1 MALNPIPT
9 RSKSVQISTIA
20 TTALTQRTDRLRLK
34 IRLDGT
40 TFRDQ
45 KFQDKHSPAQYQL
58 AFHPP
63 YSIDDGHI
71 LCVQLVKK
79 NPITRKTSIL
89 SQMEFT
95 VQKATDIL
103 GNRTEIDDHL
113 YFFDAVAEFRLSFSM
128 KQHAVEDLVRAGLNV
143 ASDLKS
149 VLDRLGVF
157 SKFVNTL
164 LAFGVAAS
172 EANPFAKAVLASVEQ
187 LNKMLQAHDKCDED
201 IRALLE
207 DMADSLDCIADVRQF
222 VRLGQLKHALG
233 EIDPLMRESVN
244 FLARYSS
251 QSRGLKMIAFVTFS
265 TETRNELDTLTRSF
279 LSFKRKFDR
288 GLAVQSGMTIMEVH
302 HTAAV
307 MEAQLKSLLDESA
320 LRREDNVLQ
329 RLRSGSSNT
338 TQRHDRCMEGT
349 RVDILSTVDEW
360 VNDLHGPNIFWL
372 HGHPG
377 TGKSAIATTV
387 RAHLLEAGRLGSSF
401 FFRREDFAYQTP
413 EALWCSVAYDL
424 AQKYPSMRHV
434 VVKKLTSREVDP
446 DVTGHYEIFNE
457 LIAIPLG
464 GPLVVA
470 PGSLPVIVIDAL
482 DECGG
487 LEEARSYQE
496 KVLRALAHWQS
507 VPSQFKIFV
516 TSRNEGNIGS
526 FLGSGQSRCR
536 VLEVGDSV
544 TPHSSMDI
552 ENYLRHGF
560 DKILED
566 FTTIP
571 HPWPSGSEL
580 KMLTDAA
587 AGLFIWA
594 STVLKIVAAGQPK
607 RELNAILDM
616 IRTGNVIGDMGHLG
630 QLYQGLLTSKFR
642 TPSHISLFKEVSG
655 AVIAARIPLS
665 SQDLV
670 ELLRTLTSTDIEFVC
685 KQLSSV
691 LDNHSGLR
699 FLHQSFVDFLVKPS
713 VDPNFHYSGPD
724 HELQLA
730 SACLSTMERKLHF
743 NMGNITTSYLQNSDI
758 PDLAGTIPAYLY
770 YSCRFWASHLR
781 NIAPTQKL
789 REQMH
794 NFMQLHLLCWIEVLS
809 IRGTVGA
816 ATESLESLLD
826 NDELKKLTRDA
837 LSFLRSFATPIRSA
851 VPHIYLSALALSPRT
866 SMIRQN
872 YQGKIQ
878 GLIEIKTGADEGWN
892 VLQGVLEGHS
902 DSGHSDSV
910 WSVAFSPDGRRIVS
924 GSYDHTIRIWDADTQ
939 MQVGEALQGHSDSV
953 WSVAFSPDGQR
964 IVSGSGDNT
973 IRIWDADTQM
983 QVGEALQGHSDSVW
997 SVAFSPDGRRI
1008 VSGSEDHT
1016 IRIWDADTQMQVGEA
1031 LQGHW
1036 GPVWSAAFSPDG
1048 RRIVSGSEDHTI
1060 RIWDADTQMQVGE
1073 ALQGHS
1079 DSVWSVAFSP
1089 DGRRIVSGSSDYTIR
1104 IWDADTQMQVGEALQ
1119 GYSDSV
1125 MSVAFSPDGRR
1136 IVSGSYDH
1144 TIRIWDADT
1153 QMQVGEALQG
1163 HSGSVRSVAF
1173 SPDGRRIVSGSY
1185 DHTIRIWDADTQMQ
1199 VGEALQGHSGS
1210 VSSVAFSP
1218 DGRRIVSGSEDHT
1231 IRIWDA
1237 DTQMQVG
1244 EALQG
1249 HSDSVR
1255 SVAFSPDGRRI
1266 VSGSEDHT
1274 ILIWEDSEH
1283 QVIHKGMYIVPLL
1296 SHMFGIYVLKI
1307 QKQFCILITSLC

>member
-1 MALNPIPT
+1 
-9 RSKSVQISTIA
+9 
-20 TTALTQRTDRLRLK
+20 
-34 IRLDGT
+34 
-40 TFRDQ
+40 
-45 KFQDKHSPAQYQL
+45 
-58 AFHPP
+58 
-63 YSIDDGHI
+63 
-71 LCVQLVKK
+71 
-79 NPITRKTSIL
+79 
-89 SQMEFT
+89 
-95 VQKATDIL
+95 
-103 GNRTEIDDHL
+103 
-113 YFFDAVAEFRLSFSM
+113 
-128 KQHAVEDLVRAGLNV
+128 
-143 ASDLKS
+143 
-149 VLDRLGVF
+149 
-157 SKFVNTL
+157 
-164 LAFGVAAS
+164 
-172 EANPFAKAVLASVEQ
+172 
-187 LNKMLQAHDKCDED
+187 MLQAHDKCDED

-222 VRLGQLKHALG
+222 VRLGQLKRALG

-244 FLARYSS
+244 FLARYTS
-251 QSRGLKMIAFVTFS
+251 QSRGSKMIAFVTFS

-401 FFRREDFAYQTP
+401 FFRREDFASQTP

-424 AQKYPSMRHV
+424 AQKYPSMRHIV
-434 VVKKLTSREVDP
+434 VEKLTSREVDP

-544 TPHSSMDI
+544 TRHSSMDI

-571 HPWPSGSEL
+571 RPWPSGSEL
-580 KMLTDAA
+580 KMLADAA

-616 IRTGNVIGDMGHLG
+616 IRTGNVIGEMGHLG

-665 SQDLV
+665 AQDLV

-789 REQMH
+789 REQMC

-816 ATESLESLLD
+816 ATESLESLLGWNLD

-902 DSGHSDSV
+902 DS
-910 WSVAFSPDGRRIVS
+910 
-924 GSYDHTIRIWDADTQ
+924 
-939 MQVGEALQGHSDSV
+939 
-953 WSVAFSPDGQR
+953 
-964 IVSGSGDNT
+964 
-973 IRIWDADTQM
+973 
-983 QVGEALQGHSDSVW
+983 
-997 SVAFSPDGRRI
+997 
-1008 VSGSEDHT
+1008 
-1016 IRIWDADTQMQVGEA
+1016 
-1031 LQGHW
+1031 
-1036 GPVWSAAFSPDG
+1036 
-1048 RRIVSGSEDHTI
+1048 
-1060 RIWDADTQMQVGE
+1060 
-1073 ALQGHS
+1073 
-1079 DSVWSVAFSP
+1079 VWSVAFSP
-1089 DGRRIVSGSSDYTIR
+1089 DGRRIVSGSSDN
-1104 IWDADTQMQVGEALQ
+1104 
-1119 GYSDSV
+1119 
-1125 MSVAFSPDGRR
+1125 
-1136 IVSGSYDH
+1136 

-1210 VSSVAFSP
+1210 VLSVAFSP
-1218 DGRRIVSGSEDHT
+1218 NGRRIVSGSSDYTIRIWDADTQMQVGEALQGHSGSVWSVAFSPNGRHIVSGSLDHT

-1249 HSDSVR
+1249 HSGYVVSVAFSPDGR
-1255 SVAFSPDGRRI
+1255 HIVSGSYDHTIRIWDADTQMQVGEALQGHSGFVLSVAFSPDGRRI
-1266 VSGSEDHT
+1266 VSGSYDHTIRIWDADTQIQVGVGEVFQGHSGSVSSVAFSPDGRCIVSGSEDHT
-1274 ILIWEDSEH
+1274 IRIWDADSQMQVGEALQGHSDSVSSVVFSSDGRLVVLDSEDHTIRIWEDSEH
-1283 QVIHKGMYIVPLL
+1283 QVIHKET
-1296 SHMFGIYVLKI
+1296 VLH
-1307 QKQFCILITSLC
+1307 LDH

>member
-1 MALNPIPT
+1 
-9 RSKSVQISTIA
+9 
-20 TTALTQRTDRLRLK
+20 
-34 IRLDGT
+34 
-40 TFRDQ
+40 
-45 KFQDKHSPAQYQL
+45 
-58 AFHPP
+58 
-63 YSIDDGHI
+63 
-71 LCVQLVKK
+71 
-79 NPITRKTSIL
+79 
-89 SQMEFT
+89 
-95 VQKATDIL
+95 
-103 GNRTEIDDHL
+103 
-113 YFFDAVAEFRLSFSM
+113 
-128 KQHAVEDLVRAGLNV
+128 
-143 ASDLKS
+143 
-149 VLDRLGVF
+149 
-157 SKFVNTL
+157 
-164 LAFGVAAS
+164 
-172 EANPFAKAVLASVEQ
+172 
-187 LNKMLQAHDKCDED
+187 
-201 IRALLE
+201 
-207 DMADSLDCIADVRQF
+207 
-222 VRLGQLKHALG
+222 
-233 EIDPLMRESVN
+233 
-244 FLARYSS
+244 
-251 QSRGLKMIAFVTFS
+251 
-265 TETRNELDTLTRSF
+265 
-279 LSFKRKFDR
+279 
-288 GLAVQSGMTIMEVH
+288 
-302 HTAAV
+302 
-307 MEAQLKSLLDESA
+307 
-320 LRREDNVLQ
+320 EDNVLQ

-387 RAHLLEAGRLGSSF
+387 RARLLEAGRLGSSF

-516 TSRNEGNIGS
+516 TSRNDGNIGS

-730 SACLSTMERKLHF
+730 SACLSTMEHKLHF

-758 PDLAGTIPAYLY
+758 PDLASTIPAYLY

-789 REQMH
+789 REQMC

-816 ATESLESLLD
+816 STESLESLLGWNLD

-837 LSFLRSFATPIRSA
+837 LSFLHSFATPIRSA

-902 DSGHSDSV
+902 DSVSSVAFSPDGRRIVSGSGDNTIRVWDADTQMQVGEALQGHSDSVWSVAFSPDGRHIISGSRDHTIRVWDADTQMQVGEALQGHSGSVLSVAFSPDGRRIVSGSGDHTIRIWDADTQMQVGEALQGHSSAVLSVAFSPNGRRIVGEVLQGHSDSVWSVAFSPDGRRIVSGSYDYTIRIWDADTQMQVGEVLQGHSDSV

-939 MQVGEALQGHSDSV
+939 MQVGEALQGHSDFV
-953 WSVAFSPDGQR
+953 
-964 IVSGSGDNT
+964 
-973 IRIWDADTQM
+973 
-983 QVGEALQGHSDSVW
+983 L

-1008 VSGSEDHT
+1008 VSGSNDYT
-1016 IRIWDADTQMQVGEA
+1016 IRIWDADSQMQVGEA
-1031 LQGHW
+1031 LQG
-1036 GPVWSAAFSPDG
+1036 D
-1048 RRIVSGSEDHTI
+1048 
-1060 RIWDADTQMQVGE
+1060 
-1073 ALQGHS
+1073 
-1079 DSVWSVAFSP
+1079 
-1089 DGRRIVSGSSDYTIR
+1089 
-1104 IWDADTQMQVGEALQ
+1104 
-1119 GYSDSV
+1119 
-1125 MSVAFSPDGRR
+1125 
-1136 IVSGSYDH
+1136 
-1144 TIRIWDADT
+1144 
-1153 QMQVGEALQG
+1153 
-1163 HSGSVRSVAF
+1163 SGSV
-1173 SPDGRRIVSGSY
+1173 
-1185 DHTIRIWDADTQMQ
+1185 
-1199 VGEALQGHSGS
+1199 L
-1210 VSSVAFSP
+1210 SVAFSP

-1249 HSDSVR
+1249 HSDSVS
-1255 SVAFSPDGRRI
+1255 SVAVSPDGRCI
-1266 VSGSEDHT
+1266 VSGSDDHT
-1274 ILIWEDSEH
+1274 IRIWDADTQM
-1283 QVIHKGMYIVPLL
+1283 QVGEALQGHSDPV
-1296 SHMFGIYVLKI
+1296 
-1307 QKQFCILITSLC
+1307 

>member
-1 MALNPIPT
+1 
-9 RSKSVQISTIA
+9 
-20 TTALTQRTDRLRLK
+20 
-34 IRLDGT
+34 
-40 TFRDQ
+40 
-45 KFQDKHSPAQYQL
+45 
-58 AFHPP
+58 
-63 YSIDDGHI
+63 
-71 LCVQLVKK
+71 
-79 NPITRKTSIL
+79 
-89 SQMEFT
+89 
-95 VQKATDIL
+95 
-103 GNRTEIDDHL
+103 
-113 YFFDAVAEFRLSFSM
+113 
-128 KQHAVEDLVRAGLNV
+128 
-143 ASDLKS
+143 
-149 VLDRLGVF
+149 
-157 SKFVNTL
+157 
-164 LAFGVAAS
+164 
-172 EANPFAKAVLASVEQ
+172 
-187 LNKMLQAHDKCDED
+187 
-201 IRALLE
+201 
-207 DMADSLDCIADVRQF
+207 
-222 VRLGQLKHALG
+222 
-233 EIDPLMRESVN
+233 
-244 FLARYSS
+244 
-251 QSRGLKMIAFVTFS
+251 
-265 TETRNELDTLTRSF
+265 
-279 LSFKRKFDR
+279 
-288 GLAVQSGMTIMEVH
+288 
-302 HTAAV
+302 
-307 MEAQLKSLLDESA
+307 LKSLLDESA

-401 FFRREDFAYQTP
+401 FFRREDFASQTP

-434 VVKKLTSREVDP
+434 VVEKLTSREVDP

-544 TPHSSMDI
+544 TRHSSMDI

-571 HPWPSGSEL
+571 RPWPSGSEL

-616 IRTGNVIGDMGHLG
+616 IRTGNVIGEMGNVG

-642 TPSHISLFKEVSG
+642 TPRHISLFKEVSG

-665 SQDLV
+665 AQDLV
-670 ELLRTLTSTDIEFVC
+670 ELLQTLTSTDIEFVC

-730 SACLSTMERKLHF
+730 SACLSTMEHKLHF

-789 REQMH
+789 REQMR

-816 ATESLESLLD
+816 ATESLESLLGW
-826 NDELKKLTRDA
+826 NLNNELKKLTRDA
-837 LSFLRSFATPIRSA
+837 LSFLHSFAPPIRSA

-878 GLIEIKTGADEGWN
+878 GLIEIKTGGDEGWN
-892 VLQGVLEGHS
+892 VLQGILEGHS
-902 DSGHSDSV
+902 DSISSVAFSPDGRLIVSSSYDHTIRIWDADTQMQVREALQGHSDFVFSVAFSPDGRRIVSGSYDHTIRIWDADTQMQVGEALQGHWDSVSSVAFSPDGRRIVSGSEDHTIRMWDADTQMQVGEALQGHSGSVLSVAFSPDGRRIVSGSYDHTIRIWDADTQMQVGEALQGHSSSVRSVAFSPNGRRIVSGSRDDTIRIWDADTQMQVGEALQGHLGSVLSVAFSPNGRRIVSGSSDHTIRIWDADTQMQVGEALQGHWDSVSSVAFSPDGRRIVSGSEDHTIRMWDADTQMQVGEALQGHSDAV

-953 WSVAFSPDGQR
+953 WSVAFSPDG
-964 IVSGSGDNT
+964 
-973 IRIWDADTQM
+973 
-983 QVGEALQGHSDSVW
+983 
-997 SVAFSPDGRRI
+997 
-1008 VSGSEDHT
+1008 
-1016 IRIWDADTQMQVGEA
+1016 
-1031 LQGHW
+1031 
-1036 GPVWSAAFSPDG
+1036 
-1048 RRIVSGSEDHTI
+1048 
-1060 RIWDADTQMQVGE
+1060 
-1073 ALQGHS
+1073 
-1079 DSVWSVAFSP
+1079 
-1089 DGRRIVSGSSDYTIR
+1089 
-1104 IWDADTQMQVGEALQ
+1104 
-1119 GYSDSV
+1119 
-1125 MSVAFSPDGRR
+1125 RR

-1153 QMQVGEALQG
+1153 QMQVGEVLQG
-1163 HSGSVRSVAF
+1163 HSDSVWSVAF
-1173 SPDGRRIVSGSY
+1173 SPDGRRIVSGSG
-1185 DHTIRIWDADTQMQ
+1185 DHT
-1199 VGEALQGHSGS
+1199 
-1210 VSSVAFSP
+1210 
-1218 DGRRIVSGSEDHT
+1218 
-1231 IRIWDA
+1231 
-1237 DTQMQVG
+1237 
-1244 EALQG
+1244 
-1249 HSDSVR
+1249 
-1255 SVAFSPDGRRI
+1255 
-1266 VSGSEDHT
+1266 
-1274 ILIWEDSEH
+1274 
-1283 QVIHKGMYIVPLL
+1283 
-1296 SHMFGIYVLKI
+1296 
-1307 QKQFCILITSLC
+1307 